1 MTTRTALLHLE
12 PLTYWIRLEDM
23 VPEAGINDR
32 LIEQARRGLL
42 LVQSDRD
49 LVTWIQETE
58 GLLQLVDTQLRQSGG
73 DDYPELV
80 EIARS
85 TPAVDSLRSLLMA
98 MRGPEPV
105 ELRPCAIPGGE

>member
-1 MTTRTALLHLE
+1 MTTQAALLHLE

-23 VPEAGINDR
+23 VPEPRISDR

-42 LVQSDRD
+42 LIQSDSD
-49 LVTWIQETE
+49 LEVWIQETE
-58 GLLQLVDTQLRQSGG
+58 GLLQLVDTQLRQTGG
-73 DDYPELV
+73 DDYPDLV

-98 MRGPEPV
+98 R
-105 ELRPCAIPGGE
+105 R